1 MADVSSSGNQPQ
13 EKPAVQP
20 LSYDEIKQRKE
31 FLENLRLESIR
42 WKTRRRFAIA
52 SFICLVVILIFYMF
66 VGLFV
71 DMDCVKRIGEFNS
84 IVITLVGF
92 LTAPVLV
99 YIGALSWSDKN
110 GTTINMK

>member
-1 MADVSSSGNQPQ
+1 MSE
-13 EKPAVQP
+13 EKQKNVTQIEPQP
-20 LSYDEIKQRKE
+20 LTYDEIKQRKE
-31 FLENLRLESIR
+31 FVESLKLESER

-52 SFICLVVILIFYMF
+52 SFICLFIILIFYMF
-66 VGLFV
+66 IGLFV
-71 DMDCVKRIGEFNS
+71 DMECVKRIGEFNS

-99 YIGALSWSDKN
+99 YIGALSWSDKS

>member
-1 MADVSSSGNQPQ
+1 MVDEVTTNNNNKEVIPQ
-13 EKPAVQP
+13 Q

-31 FLENLRLESIR
+31 FMENLKHESER
-42 WKTRRRFAIA
+42 WKTRRRLAIS
-52 SFICLVVILIFYMF
+52 SFICIVIILIFYMF
-66 VGLFV
+66 VGIFV
-71 DMDCVKRIGEFNS
+71 DMECIKRIAEFNS

-110 GTTINMK
+110 STITLK